1 MALAQFASPLEDTG
15 AYRLQ
20 VFRLTK
26 WLAIRKTFGDQKA
39 YMSLALF
46 GLHVAPPKE
55 LRAVGPLVPQRACSQ
70 GLLWFLVPK
79 GLVPSQR
86 AVPRR
91 HGNNAFDLI
100 AFLFFYNN
108 FIIIIYFFNS
118 AQGTTYIKNI
128 IIIK

>member
-1 MALAQFASPLEDTG
+1 
-15 AYRLQ
+15 
-20 VFRLTK
+20 
-26 WLAIRKTFGDQKA
+26 
-39 YMSLALF
+39 MSLALF

-70 GLLWFLVPK
+70 ILLLFLVPK

-100 AFLFFYNN
+100 ALF
-108 FIIIIYFFNS
+108 YFF
-118 AQGTTYIKNI
+118 TIILLLLYIFSIVHKEPHT
-128 IIIK
+128 